1 MKKATIESAIT
12 ERFLEVMADSTG
24 PGKRFKYKKDFAKA
38 MGILQQEL
46 YKIERS
52 IASVQ
57 LRHLFKIEE
66 LTGVNLNWIV
76 CGKGEKYDER
86 KSTAFN
92 GLEERVGAIEK
103 IVLKYLAK

>member
-1 MKKATIESAIT
+1 MKQTIEEAIT
-12 ERFLEVMADSTG
+12 ERFLQVMHDVTG
-24 PGKRFKYKKDFAKA
+24 PGKKYKYKKDFAKA

-46 YKIERS
+46 YKIENG
-52 IASVQ
+52 SVQ
-57 LRHLFKIEE
+57 LRHLHKIEE
-66 LTGVNLNWIV
+66 LTGVNLNWII

-103 IVLKYLAK
+103 IVLKYLVKN

>member
-12 ERFLEVMADSTG
+12 ERFLEVMAEHTG

-57 LRHLFKIEE
+57 LRHLYKIEE
-66 LTGVNLNWIV
+66 LTGVNLNYLIT
-76 CGKGEKYDER
+76 GKGDKYDM
-86 KSTAFN
+86 KKTTAYN
-92 GLEERVGAIEK
+92 SLEERVGAIEK
-103 IVLKYLAK
+103 IVLRYLAK